1 MRPEQ
6 CRMARAALK
15 WSTQKLA
22 ENADVGVNT
31 INRFEDGQDARL
43 SSVDK
48 MRRALESAGVVFLA
62 EGQSIDGGPGVRL
75 AKPKEL
81 K

>member
-1 MRPEQ
+1 
-6 CRMARAALK
+6 MARAALR

-22 ENADVGVNT
+22 EMASVGVNT

-48 MRRALESAGVVFLA
+48 MKRALESAGVLFLSD
-62 EGQSIDGGPGVRL
+62 GQTIDGGPGVRL
-75 AKPKEL
+75 AKK
-81 K
+81 

>member
-1 MRPEQ
+1 MKPEQ
-6 CRMARAALK
+6 CRMARAALR

-22 ENADVGVNT
+22 EMASVGVNT

-48 MRRALESAGVVFLA
+48 MKRALESAGVVFLSD
-62 EGQSIDGGPGVRL
+62 GQTIDGGPGVRL
-75 AKPKEL
+75 AKK
-81 K
+81 

>member
-1 MRPEQ
+1 MTPEQ

-22 ENADVGVNT
+22 EAAGIGVNT

-43 SSVDK
+43 STVEK
-48 MRRALESAGVVFLA
+48 MRSTLEAAGIIFLA
-62 EGQSIDGGPGVRL
+62 DGQSIDGGPGVRL
-75 AKPKEL
+75 KKD
-81 K
+81 